1 MKRLFY
7 ITLIFAGLAASMAA
21 QNNQPRIS
29 RGSDRTRQQQ
39 QQQQNS
45 SGLSELSVRA
55 QIMNEQLTQNTD
67 NARWMRVIYRQ
78 IDLTKE
84 KNGPLYYPV
93 QESNGQVNLFTKLF
107 NLISENKVKVYKYL
121 GDYESFDEDNILTYR
136 DMLERFNIYFDSI
149 PAGGGRPAAY
159 VVNASDIPSSE
170 VRTYYIKEAW
180 YFDQNNSLYD
190 VKTLAICPIAYIIS
204 DMGEQPMPMFWAKY
218 EDIRPY
224 IKNTLIMTSNINNAK
239 TYTYDDY
246 FRQRMFEGEII
257 KTENMLNLA
266 LMQIYPTP
274 DSLKTAQQEIERQ
287 LISFNDSLWTPQDT
301 TPVLDKKEQK
311 KISRTASKTNKGVT
325 TDNKTTV
332 KKEKTAAPK
341 PEKSPSS
348 KSAPVRSIRR
358 R

>member
-1 MKRLFY
+1 MRRLFY
-7 ITLIFAGLAASMAA
+7 IALIFAGLVASMEA
-21 QNNQPRIS
+21 QNNQPRVS
-29 RGSDRTRQQQ
+29 RGVDRTRQQQ
-39 QQQQNS
+39 QQNN
-45 SGLSELSVRA
+45 SGLPELSVRA

-78 IDLTKE
+78 IDLMKE
-84 KNGPLYYPV
+84 KNGPLYYPT
-93 QESNGQVNLFTKLF
+93 QELNGQVNLFTKLF
-107 NLISENKVKVYKYL
+107 NLISEGKIKVYKYL
-121 GDYESFDEDNILTYR
+121 GDYESFNEDNMLGYR
-136 DMLERFNIYFDSI
+136 DMLEKFNIYFDSI
-149 PAGGGRPAAY
+149 PAGGGRQAAY
-159 VVNASDIPSSE
+159 VVNASDIPSTE

-224 IKNTLIMTSNINNAK
+224 IKNTLIMTSNLNNAK

-266 LMQIYPTP
+266 LMQIYPTL
-274 DSLKTAQQEIERQ
+274 DSLQMAQKQIEHQ
-287 LISFNDSLWTPQDT
+287 LVSFRDSLWVPEDT
-301 TPVLDKKEQK
+301 TAVLSKKEQK
-311 KISRTASKTNKGVT
+311 KIAHSAKTGNGVT
-325 TDNKTTV
+325 TDNKKTV
-332 KKEKTAAPK
+332 KKEKTSAPK
-341 PEKSPSS
+341 QEKSSSS
-348 KSAPVRSIRR
+348 KSAPTRSIRR

>member
-1 MKRLFY
+1 MKRLLY
-7 ITLIFAGLAASMAA
+7 ICLAFTCLTILVEA
-21 QNNQPRIS
+21 QNNQAAPRVS
-29 RGSDRTRQQQ
+29 RGGDRARQQQ
-39 QQQQNS
+39 QQNNS
-45 SGLSELSVRA
+45 GQPELSVRA

-78 IDLTKE
+78 IDLMKE

-93 QESNGQVNLFTKLF
+93 QEVNGQVNLFTKLF
-107 NLISENKVKVYKYL
+107 NLVSESKVKVYKYT
-121 GDYESFDEDNILTYR
+121 GDYESFEEGNILTYK
-136 DMLERFNIYFDSI
+136 DMLEKFDIYFDSI
-149 PAGGGRPAAY
+149 PAGNGRQAAY
-159 VVNASDIPSSE
+159 IVNASDIPSSE
-170 VRTYYIKEAW
+170 VKTYYIKEAW

-190 VKTLAICPIAYIIS
+190 VKTLAVCPIAYIIS
-204 DMGEQPMPMFWAKY
+204 DMGEQPTPMFWAKY

-274 DSLKTAQQEIERQ
+274 DSLQLAQQEIEQQ
-287 LISFNDSLWTPQDT
+287 LISFNDSLWVPEDT
-301 TPVLDKKEQK
+301 TLVLSKKEQK
-311 KISRTASKTNKGVT
+311 KITRTTSADKGAT
-325 TDNKTTV
+325 TDNKKTV
-332 KKEKTAAPK
+332 KKEKTPAPK
-341 PEKSPSS
+341 PEKAASS
-348 KSAPVRSIRR
+348 KSTPTRSIRR